1 MLPLSRFSGFSCPS
15 CCAKKGEPHLSNC
28 TRPRQFD
35 SFSLSSTGL
44 WLADCGLSETGEQE
58 DLLAGLSTP
67 GDDLVMPEE
76 PLQDGRTTGDA
87 TP

>member
-1 MLPLSRFSGFSCPS
+1 MLPMSRSTGFSCPS

-44 WLADCGLSETGEQE
+44 GLADCGLSETGEPE
-58 DLLAGLSTP
+58 GLLGDLGTP
-67 GDDLVMPEE
+67 GDDLGMPED
-76 PLQDGRTTGDA
+76 PAKDD
-87 TP
+87 